1 MIRRTLDPNPN
12 TRITMAGIKE
22 DEWFKTD
29 YSPASPCD
37 DDDEEEGPL
46 IDQDDAISTH
56 DEVYVER
63 ERETIYISLISLTSL
78 HHLSLSECYVVLT

>member
-22 DEWFKTD
+22 NEWFKTD
-29 YSPASPCD
+29 YHPASPGYD
-37 DDDEEEGPL
+37 DDDEEGSL
-46 IDQDDAISTH
+46 TDQDDAISTP

-63 ERETIYISLISLTSL
+63 ERETERETSYILFLLVFPPPVLISVI
-78 HHLSLSECYVVLT
+78 LS